1 MTFLAMRHFLI
12 NKSLEFHEIWQ
23 KNISDNGLVVYYQKI
38 EVKRKFSNNQQ
49 YISRKNNQQE
59 MGKNPSVRIL

>member
-1 MTFLAMRHFLI
+1 MRHFLI

-23 KNISDNGLVVYYQKI
+23 KNISDNGLVVYYQNI

-59 MGKNPSVRIL
+59 MGKNLSVRIL